1 MHADISLCQLTEPDI
16 MASPY
21 GFYKDLR
28 EADPVH
34 WDPFLHAWVV
44 TRYTDI
50 VTVLTRLSAD
60 RTLTPEQLDKMGLG
74 PLKPIIEVMSLQM
87 LFRDPPAHTRLRTL
101 CAAAFTP
108 ARVAVLRQHIQE
120 IADQLIDG
128 FIGKGRADIV
138 ADLAAP
144 MPAIVTAEMLGVPVS
159 DHEKLKQWSIDF
171 AEILGNFQH
180 QPDRVARVTASVQDM
195 TEYFRGAIRQQDTD
209 PHEGLINSLVRAQV
223 DGIRL
228 TEDEIVAN
236 CILTMIGG
244 QETSTNLISSGVLT
258 LLRHPDQMQMLL
270 DDPSLIPSAVEELLR
285 YESPIQHTARVA
297 QEDFLLGG
305 KLLRRGQS
313 VVAVLAAGNRDPERF
328 PNPDL
333 LDVKRGD
340 KGHLAFG
347 WAAHFCFGA
356 PLARIE
362 GQIAFSALLGRL
374 KHLELASED
383 FVWRENF
390 GLRGLSA
397 LPVRFDACDEDVAPF
412 RYGLVPSKVGAEN
425 GAGRYDD

>member
-1 MHADISLCQLTEPDI
+1 MDSAISLCQLTEPDV

-21 GFYKDLR
+21 RLYRELR
-28 EADPVH
+28 EADPVY

-44 TRYTDI
+44 TRHADI

-60 RTLTPEQLDKMGLG
+60 RTLTPDKLDRMGLTA
-74 PLKPIIEVMSLQM
+74 LKPIIEVMSRQM
-87 LFRDPPAHTRLRTL
+87 LFRDPPDHTRLRNL

-108 ARVAVLRQHIQE
+108 ARVAVLRGHIQD
-120 IADQLIDG
+120 IADKLIDG
-128 FIGKGRADIV
+128 FIHNGSADIV
-138 ADLAAP
+138 ADLASP
-144 MPAIVTAEMLGVPVS
+144 MPAIVTAEMLGVAVS

-180 QPDRVARVTASVQDM
+180 HPDRVARVTASVRDM
-195 TEYFRGAIRQQDTD
+195 TVYFRAAIQDQKIN
-209 PHEGLINSLVRAQV
+209 PHEGLVHSLVQAEV
-223 DGIRL
+223 DGVRL
-228 TEDEIVAN
+228 TEEEIIAN

-244 QETSTNLISSGVLT
+244 QETTTNLISSGLLT
-258 LLRHPDQMQMLL
+258 LLRHPDQMRMLV
-270 DDPSLIPSAVEELLR
+270 DDPSLIPLAVEELLR

-297 QEDFLLGG
+297 QDDFLLGG
-305 KLLRRGQS
+305 KTIRRGQS

-328 PNPDL
+328 ANPDL

-362 GQIAFSALLGRL
+362 GQIAFSALLRRL
-374 KHLELASED
+374 KNLELATED
-383 FVWRENF
+383 FLWRENF

-397 LPVRFDACDEDVAPF
+397 LPVRFQA
-412 RYGLVPSKVGAEN
+412 AEPRN
-425 GAGRYDD
+425 AADRVN

>member
-1 MHADISLCQLTEPDI
+1 MSADINLYQRPEPFI

-21 GFYKDLR
+21 RFYRELR

-34 WDPFLHAWVV
+34 WDPFLHAWAV
-44 TRYTDI
+44 TRYVDI
-50 VTVLTRLSAD
+50 VTVLTRFSAD
-60 RTLTPEQLDKMGLG
+60 RTLTAEQLDGMGLG
-74 PLKPIIEVMSLQM
+74 GMKPIIEVMARQM
-87 LFRDPPAHTRLRTL
+87 LFRDPPAHTRLRNL

-108 ARVAVLRQHIQE
+108 ARVAVLRAHIQD
-120 IADQLIDG
+120 IADSLIDK
-128 FIGKGRADIV
+128 FIGRGTADIV

-180 QPDRVARVTASVQDM
+180 QPDRVARVAASVRDM
-195 TEYFRGAIRQQDTD
+195 TDYFRAVIRQQETD
-209 PHEGLINSLVRAQV
+209 PHEGLVNSLVQAQV
-223 DGIRL
+223 DGNRL
-228 TEDEIVAN
+228 TEEEIIAN
-236 CILTMIGG
+236 SILTMIGG
-244 QETSTNLISSGVLT
+244 QETSTNLISSGLLT
-258 LLRHPDQMQMLL
+258 LLRHPEQMRMLL
-270 DDPSLIPSAVEELLR
+270 DDPSLITLAVEELLR
-285 YESPIQHTARVA
+285 FESPIQHTARVA
-297 QEDFLLGG
+297 HEDFMLGG
-305 KLLRRGQS
+305 KLIRRGQS

-362 GQIAFSALLGRL
+362 GQIAFSAILRRL
-374 KHLELASED
+374 RKLELASED
-383 FVWRENF
+383 FVWRDNF
-390 GLRGLSA
+390 GLGGLSS
-397 LPVRFDACDEDVAPF
+397 LPVRFEARKE
-412 RYGLVPSKVGAEN
+412 
-425 GAGRYDD
+425 

>member
-1 MHADISLCQLTEPDI
+1 MDAAISLCQLTEPDV

-21 GFYKDLR
+21 GLYRELR

-34 WDPFLHAWVV
+34 WDPFLHSWIV
-44 TRYTDI
+44 TRYADI

-60 RTLTPEQLDKMGLG
+60 RTLTPERLEGMGLTAM
-74 PLKPIIEVMSLQM
+74 KPIIEVMSRQM

-108 ARVAVLRQHIQE
+108 ARVAVLRGHIQD
-120 IADQLIDG
+120 IADTLIDA
-128 FIGKGRADIV
+128 FIGKGSADIV

-159 DHEKLKQWSIDF
+159 DYEKLKQWSLDF

-180 QPDRVARVTASVQDM
+180 YPDRVARVAASVRDM
-195 TEYFRGAIRQQDTD
+195 TEYFRAAVHEQRIH
-209 PHEGLINSLVRAQV
+209 PHEGLVGSLVQAEV
-223 DGIRL
+223 DGAKL
-228 TEDEIVAN
+228 TEEEIIAN
-236 CILTMIGG
+236 SILTMIGG
-244 QETSTNLISSGVLT
+244 QETSTNLISSGLLT
-258 LLRHPDQMQMLL
+258 LLRHPEQMRILL

-297 QEDFLLGG
+297 QEDFSLGG
-305 KLLRRGQS
+305 KLIRRGQS

-333 LDVKRGD
+333 LDVKRND

-362 GQIAFSALLGRL
+362 GQIAFGTILRRL
-374 KHLELASED
+374 KNLELASED

-390 GLRGLSA
+390 GLRGLSG
-397 LPVRFDACDEDVAPF
+397 LPVRFEMCGV
-412 RYGLVPSKVGAEN
+412 N
-425 GAGRYDD
+425 

>member
-1 MHADISLCQLTEPDI
+1 MIADISLCQLTEPEV

-21 GFYKDLR
+21 RFYRELR

-34 WDPFLHAWVV
+34 WDPFLHSWIV

-50 VTVLTRLSAD
+50 VTVLSRLSAD
-60 RTLTPEQLDKMGLG
+60 RTLTPEKLESMGLG
-74 PLKPIIEVMSLQM
+74 VLSPIIEVMSRQM

-108 ARVAVLRQHIQE
+108 ARVAVLRAHIQD
-120 IADQLIDG
+120 IADSLIDC

-138 ADLAAP
+138 SDLAAP

-180 QPDRVARVTASVQDM
+180 DPDRVSRVTASVRDM
-195 TEYFRGAIRQQDTD
+195 TGYFRAAIHQQETD
-209 PHEGLINSLVRAQV
+209 PHEGLVHSLVQAQV
-223 DGIRL
+223 DGVRL
-228 TEDEIVAN
+228 TEEEIIAN

-244 QETSTNLISSGVLT
+244 QETSTNLISSGLLT
-258 LLRHPDQMQMLL
+258 LLQHPEEMRILL
-270 DDPSLIPSAVEELLR
+270 DDPALIPSAVEELLR

-297 QEDFLLGG
+297 QDDFTLGG
-305 KLLRRGQS
+305 KLIRRGQT

-328 PNPDL
+328 PNPDV

-374 KHLELASED
+374 KNLELASDD

-390 GLRGLSA
+390 GLRGLSG
-397 LPVRFDACDEDVAPF
+397 LPVRFEARSE
-412 RYGLVPSKVGAEN
+412 
-425 GAGRYDD
+425 

>member
-1 MHADISLCQLTEPDI
+1 MNADISLCQLTEPDV

-21 GFYKDLR
+21 RFYRELR

-34 WDPFLHAWVV
+34 WDPFLHAWAI
-44 TRYTDI
+44 TRYVDI
-50 VTVLTRLSAD
+50 VTVLSRFSAD
-60 RTLTPEQLDKMGLG
+60 RTLTSEQLDGMGLG
-74 PLKPIIEVMSLQM
+74 ALKPIMEVVARQM
-87 LFRDPPAHTRLRTL
+87 LFRDPPAHTRLRSL

-108 ARVAVLRQHIQE
+108 ARVAVLRGHIQD
-120 IADQLIDG
+120 IADGLIDG
-128 FIGKGRADIV
+128 FLGNGRADIV
-138 ADLAAP
+138 DDFAAP

-180 QPDRVARVTASVQDM
+180 PPDRIARVVASVRDM
-195 TEYFRGAIRQQDTD
+195 TEYFRAAIRQQETD
-209 PHEGLINSLVRAQV
+209 PHEGLVNSLAQAQV
-223 DGIRL
+223 DGVRL
-228 TEDEIVAN
+228 TEEEIIAN
-236 CILTMIGG
+236 LILTMIGG
-244 QETSTNLISSGVLT
+244 QETSTNLISSGLLT
-258 LLRHPDQMQMLL
+258 LLRHPEQLRMLL
-270 DDPSLIPSAVEELLR
+270 DDPSLIPLAVEELLR

-297 QEDFLLGG
+297 HEDFLLGG
-305 KLLRRGQS
+305 KLIRRGQS

-328 PNPDL
+328 QNPDL

-362 GQIAFSALLGRL
+362 GQIAFSTLLRRL
-374 KHLELASED
+374 KNLELASED

-390 GLRGLSA
+390 GLRGLSG
-397 LPVRFDACDEDVAPF
+397 LPVRFD
-412 RYGLVPSKVGAEN
+412 VPGEELPASRLELFTGNA
-425 GAGRYDD
+425 

>member
-1 MHADISLCQLTEPDI
+1 MESAISLCQLTEPDI

-21 GFYKDLR
+21 RLYRELR
-28 EADPVH
+28 EADPVY

-44 TRYTDI
+44 TRHADI
-50 VTVLTRLSAD
+50 VTVLARLSAD
-60 RTLTPEQLDKMGLG
+60 RTLTPEKLDRMGLTA
-74 PLKPIIEVMSLQM
+74 LKPIIEVMSRQM
-87 LFRDPPAHTRLRTL
+87 LFRDPPDHTRLRNL

-108 ARVAVLRQHIQE
+108 SRVAVLREHIKD
-120 IADQLIDG
+120 IADHLIDG
-128 FIGKGRADIV
+128 FIRKGSADIV
-138 ADLAAP
+138 ADLASP

-180 QPDRVARVTASVQDM
+180 HPDRVARVAASVRDM
-195 TEYFRGAIRQQDTD
+195 TEYFRAAIQDQKIH
-209 PHEGLINSLVRAQV
+209 PHEGLVHSLVRAEV

-228 TEDEIVAN
+228 SEEEIIAN

-244 QETSTNLISSGVLT
+244 QETTTNLISSGLLT
-258 LLRHPDQMQMLL
+258 LLRHPDQMRMLV
-270 DDPSLIPSAVEELLR
+270 DDPSLIPLAVEELLR
-285 YESPIQHTARVA
+285 FESPIQHTARVA
-297 QEDFLLGG
+297 QDDFLLGG
-305 KLLRRGQS
+305 KTIRRGQS

-328 PNPDL
+328 PDPDL

-362 GQIAFSALLGRL
+362 GQIAFTALLRRL
-374 KHLELASED
+374 KNLELATED

-397 LPVRFDACDEDVAPF
+397 LPVRFDTGEPT
-412 RYGLVPSKVGAEN
+412 SGAVSVN
-425 GAGRYDD
+425 

>member
-1 MHADISLCQLTEPDI
+1 MSADISLYQLAEPDI

-21 GFYKDLR
+21 RFYRELR

-34 WDPFLHAWVV
+34 WDPFLHAWAV
-44 TRYTDI
+44 TRYVDI
-50 VTVLTRLSAD
+50 VTVLTRFSAD
-60 RTLTPEQLDKMGLG
+60 RTLTNEQLDGMGLG
-74 PLKPIIEVMSLQM
+74 GMKPIIEVMARQM
-87 LFRDPPAHTRLRTL
+87 LFRDPPAHTRLRNL

-108 ARVAVLRQHIQE
+108 ARVAVLRGHIQD
-120 IADQLIDG
+120 IADSLIDK
-128 FIGKGRADIV
+128 FIGRGTADIV

-180 QPDRVARVTASVQDM
+180 QPDRVARVAASVRDM
-195 TEYFRGAIRQQDTD
+195 TDYFRAVIRQQETD
-209 PHEGLINSLVRAQV
+209 PHEGLVNSLVQAQV
-223 DGIRL
+223 DGNRL
-228 TEDEIVAN
+228 TEEEIIAN
-236 CILTMIGG
+236 SILTMIGG
-244 QETSTNLISSGVLT
+244 QETSTNLISSGLLT
-258 LLRHPDQMQMLL
+258 LLRHPEQMRMLL
-270 DDPSLIPSAVEELLR
+270 DDPSLITLAVEELLR
-285 YESPIQHTARVA
+285 FESPIQHTARVA
-297 QEDFLLGG
+297 HEDFMLGG
-305 KLLRRGQS
+305 KLIRRGQS

-362 GQIAFSALLGRL
+362 GQIAFSTILRRL
-374 KHLELASED
+374 KNLELASED

-390 GLRGLSA
+390 GLRGLSS
-397 LPVRFDACDEDVAPF
+397 LPVRFEARNE
-412 RYGLVPSKVGAEN
+412 
-425 GAGRYDD
+425 